1 LSFGIGISFP
11 QTPDTMPTISYN
23 FISTVAARQY
33 LWYKI
38 VRWRRGGKPRRLDS
52 NEVKMS
58 LASKIK
64 ELRLKK
70 KKSLQDVADE
80 VEASKAHI
88 WDLETGKSKNPSID
102 LLTKLAKCF
111 GVSVAE
117 LIGENP
123 AAKGVDPQ
131 VVAMYRELKEL
142 SPADRQA
149 IQAMMDHLKTTKPKS

>member
-1 LSFGIGISFP
+1 M
-11 QTPDTMPTISYN
+11 T
-23 FISTVAARQY
+23 
-33 LWYKI
+33 
-38 VRWRRGGKPRRLDS
+38 
-52 NEVKMS
+52 

-70 KKSLQDVADE
+70 NKSLQQVADS
-80 VEASKAHI
+80 VGASKAHI

-123 AAKGVDPQ
+123 AAKDVDPQ
-131 VVAMYRELKEL
+131 VVAMYRELKDL
-142 SPADRQA
+142 SPPDRQA
-149 IQAMMDHLKTTKPKS
+149 IQAMMDHLKSRKPKG